1 MTRTVTATLGA
12 MAALLGAA
20 ALSQPIELPLGEVP
34 AELADAEGEV
44 VANNCSGCHSLDY
57 LTTQPRGKGAQFWR
71 DSVTKMIT
79 VYKAPLSPEE
89 AEQVSA
95 VLAKKFG

>member
-1 MTRTVTATLGA
+1 M
-12 MAALLGAA
+12 
-20 ALSQPIELPLGEVP
+20 
-34 AELADAEGEV
+34 V
-44 VANNCSGCHSLDY
+44 VNNCASCHSLDY
-57 LTTQPRGKGAQFWR
+57 LTAQPRGKGAQFWR